1 MKTVRLIIHGKVQGV
16 YYRASARQR
25 ANELGI
31 TGWTRNLPDRTVEIT
46 ATGDEASL
54 QLFIDW
60 CRKGPA
66 NALVDDVLIN
76 EHPVTAFPDF
86 RIVRYESLH

>member
-16 YYRASARQR
+16 YYRAGARQS

-31 TGWTRNLPDRTVEIT
+31 TGWTRNLPDLTVEIM
-46 ATGDEASL
+46 ATGNEASL

-66 NALVDDVLIN
+66 GARVDELLIHD
-76 EHPVTAFPDF
+76 HPFTTFHDF
-86 RIVRYESLH
+86 RITR